1 MLKRRGCQSVSQF
14 APQLP
19 TRNKRVKVAR
29 RRRRR
34 LSRTFSF
41 RNAVNTKRGRFA
53 SWSMQIG
60 GGEKR
65 GLIYFRGTDCA
76 TAISSQLPVIHQS
89 RIHPVALK
97 SNSKPQ
103 FPPQSISPYRTQGLT
118 VYVASF
124 RPYSGRKRTD
134 GRGGYKK
141 TFAFASALLI
151 ASTYLLER
159 CVHAYLVG
167 WDIDGRRERGRGER
181 EGE

>member
-53 SWSMQIG
+53 TWSMQIG

-65 GLIYFRGTDCA
+65 GLICFRGTDCA
-76 TAISSQLPVIHQS
+76 TISSQSFIKAASIPS
-89 RIHPVALK
+89 RCSQTQNRNFHLNP
-97 SNSKPQ
+97 
-103 FPPQSISPYRTQGLT
+103 FPRTEPR
-118 VYVASF
+118 A
-124 RPYSGRKRTD
+124 
-134 GRGGYKK
+134 
-141 TFAFASALLI
+141 
-151 ASTYLLER
+151 
-159 CVHAYLVG
+159 
-167 WDIDGRRERGRGER
+167 
-181 EGE
+181 